1 MSMRAAAR
9 FFSYS
14 LPCSNSTVG
23 LPLKKRRS
31 AMDLH
36 VAHAISTAA
45 APYTAMAVRG
55 SQKSCSRLVANSAAM
70 EPMVMPFT

>member
-9 FFSYS
+9 FCSYS

-36 VAHAISTAA
+36 VPQAMATAA
-45 APYTAMAVRG
+45 RPYTAMAVRG
-55 SQKSCSRLVANSAAM
+55 SQKSCSRLVANSAAI
-70 EPMVMPFT
+70 EPTVMPFT